1 MSRSK
6 PKRRR
11 DELFWPERFDVA
23 VVEFLEPVLGSA
35 ASRAVGA
42 IGNAADQPPL
52 LLLSAAMLVAGRQT
66 GDRRLRRA
74 GERMLLAHLLATAA
88 KTWGKNNVDRSRP
101 DELMEKGR
109 YRMRRGRSRDKALQ
123 SFPSGHTAGAVAV
136 ARAFAREYPE
146 WATPAY
152 LAAGLLGALQLPRL
166 AHFPTDIFAG
176 AAVGIAAEA
185 AVHGMMEWAE

>member
-1 MSRSK
+1 MSKTK
-6 PKRRR
+6 PNRRR
-11 DELFWPERFDVA
+11 DDLSPPERFDIA
-23 VVEFLEPVLGSA
+23 VVEFLQPVLGSA
-35 ASRAVGA
+35 ASQAIGA
-42 IGNAADQPPL
+42 IGKAADQPPL

-88 KTWGKNNVDRSRP
+88 KTWGKNHVDRSRP

-109 YRMRRGRSRDKALQ
+109 YRMRRGRSRKEALQ

-136 ARAFAREYPE
+136 ARAFAREFPE

-152 LAAGLLGALQLPRL
+152 LAAALLGALQLPRL

-176 AAVGIAAEA
+176 ALVGMAAEA
-185 AVHGMMEWAE
+185 AVHGMLERAE